1 MLNAMQSTVDEAS
14 APPDPAA
21 GSQAPIRLGISS
33 CLLGESV
40 RFDGGHKHD
49 RFLSE
54 QLGAFVEWVPVC
66 PELEAGLGVPR
77 PAMRLVREA
86 DDVHLIEIASHRD
99 HTQSMRRFSAA
110 RVRALR
116 DLDLCGYVLKKDS
129 PSCGMARVKVYGA
142 EGTAT
147 RDGRGLYAAALME
160 AHPALPVEEEG
171 RLHDARLRENFIER
185 VFAYRRLRELFS
197 GRWTTGQVVAFHTA
211 HKLQLMAHS
220 TEAYRA
226 LGRLVAA
233 PRQLPRARFREG
245 YESGFMTALSR
256 LATPG
261 RNANVLQHAAGH
273 LKKQLDSPS
282 RSELA
287 HLIDDYRRGLVPLV
301 VPITLLR
308 HHVRRHGI
316 AYLEGQLFL
325 EPHPRELML
334 RNHV

>member
-1 MLNAMQSTVDEAS
+1 MLEAMRVQSPGGRSTHEAASHDER
-14 APPDPAA
+14 
-21 GSQAPIRLGISS
+21 PIRLGVSS

-49 RFLSE
+49 RFISE
-54 QLGAFVEWVPVC
+54 QIGAFVEWVPVC

-77 PAMRLVREA
+77 PAMRLVR
-86 DDVHLIEIASHRD
+86 DGDGTRLLEIASRRD
-99 HTQSMRRFSAA
+99 HTMRMREFATR

-129 PSCGMARVKVYGA
+129 PSCGMARVKVYGV
-142 EGTAT
+142 EGMAT
-147 RDGRGLYAAALME
+147 RDGRGLYAEVLLE
-160 AHPALPVEEEG
+160 SHPMLPVEEEG

-185 VFAYRRLRELFS
+185 VFAYRRLRDLFS
-197 GRWTTGQVVAFHTA
+197 GRWTTAHVVAFHTA

-220 TEAYRA
+220 TVAYRE

-233 PRQLPRARFREG
+233 PQQLSRTLFRDR
-245 YESGFMTALSR
+245 YEEGFMGALTH

-261 RNANVLQHAAGH
+261 RNANVLNHAAGH
-273 LKKQLDSPS
+273 LKRSLDSPE
-282 RSELA
+282 RTELA
-287 HLIDDYRRGLVPLV
+287 ELIDDYRRGLVPLV

-308 HHVRRHGI
+308 HHVRGHAIG
-316 AYLEGQLFL
+316 YLEGQTFL
-325 EPHPRELML
+325 EPHPKELML